1 MMNAME
7 TRENPPENDARARR
21 PHHAAPGKSDEHF
34 TPEEIF
40 SAMAVQFD
48 LDPAQPEEGR
58 AFLSVPS
65 RRWFT
70 KSDDGLVQPWE
81 GFVWLNPPFGG
92 RNGVVPWLKRFSA
105 HANGVVLVNAQ
116 TSCGWFHEFAPLMD
130 AMLFPN
136 GKTKF
141 VQPDGTIAKQPPMG
155 VVLMAMGPRGI
166 EALQNAEAA
175 GLGLLVQRFERIA
188 A

>member
-1 MMNAME
+1 MQK
-7 TRENPPENDARARR
+7 R

-34 TPEEIF
+34 TPPEIF
-40 SAMAVQFD
+40 AALGVEFD

-58 AFLSVPS
+58 AFLSVPTK
-65 RRWFT
+65 RFFT
-70 KSDDGLVQPWE
+70 KADDGLAQPWH
-81 GFVWLNPPFGG
+81 GFVWLNPPFGA
-92 RNGVVPWLKRFSA
+92 RNGVVPWLKRFVE
-105 HANGVVLVNAQ
+105 HGNGIVLVNAQ

-141 VQPDGTIAKQPPMG
+141 VQPDGTVAAQPPMG
-155 VVLMAMGPRGI
+155 VVLMAMGVRG
-166 EALQNAEAA
+166 EGALANAERN
-175 GLGLLVQRFERIA
+175 GLGLMVQATTRIA

>member
-1 MMNAME
+1 MMEAMK
-7 TRENPPENDARARR
+7 TREIQPETDVLRKR

-34 TPEEIF
+34 TPAEIF
-40 SAMAVQFD
+40 SAMGAQFD

-58 AFLSVPS
+58 AFLSVPAH
-65 RRWFT
+65 RWFT
-70 KSDDGLVQPWE
+70 KADDGLVQPWE

-92 RNGVVPWLKRFSA
+92 RNGVVPWQKRFVE
-105 HANGVVLVNAQ
+105 HGNGVVLVNAQ

-141 VQPDGTIAKQPPMG
+141 VQPDGTVAKQPPMG
-155 VVLMAMGPRGI
+155 VVLMALGSRGVK
-166 EALQNAEAA
+166 ALQNAEAA
-175 GLGLLVQRFERIA
+175 GLGLLVQKFERLA